1 MPEDAYP
8 YSGWS
13 HGNSPANAVEGVLA
27 HADCR
32 FVIGDDD
39 ASKLTLGQT
48 MYQRA
53 ALRSAP
59 LFRRRL

>member
-53 ALRSAP
+53 A
-59 LFRRRL
+59 